1 MSKKKQQNLSQFVS
15 KKCAKYGANDPKQKE
30 VTDALVHII
39 DKSVSASLVVP
50 IFMGLRV

>member
-1 MSKKKQQNLSQFVS
+1 MIKKNQQNLSQFVS
-15 KKCAKYGANDPKQKE
+15 KKWAKYGANDPKQKE
-30 VTDALVHII
+30 VTDALVHVI